1 MAELSL
7 REQLT
12 QKLKEGMI
20 KDFNELYV
28 KEFTTEWKLER
39 WCRKIELN
47 LMTVDNSVDSII
59 SLMLAKVDKVKN
71 PYFNRGGYD
80 DTASS
85 VGFNEALQAIKS
97 ILEGK

>member
-7 REQLT
+7 RQQIARNEYERNYKPQLD
-12 QKLKEGMI
+12 LLSGFAGE
-20 KDFNELYV
+20 V
-28 KEFTTEWKLER
+28 KWNSPYAASAR
-39 WCRKIELN
+39 INCLN
-47 LMTVDNSVDSII
+47 YADSII

>member
-7 REQLT
+7 RKQIAYDKWLMGSPDSPDTRKGWSEALNQDYW
-12 QKLKEGMI
+12 LKQA
-20 KDFNELYV
+20 
-28 KEFTTEWKLER
+28 
-39 WCRKIELN
+39 
-47 LMTVDNSVDSII
+47 DSII

>member
-1 MAELSL
+1 MDTKMTLNEEFA
-7 REQLT
+7 RI
-12 QKLKEGMI
+12 I
-20 KDFNELYV
+20 KQSGSHQNEYT
-28 KEFTTEWKLER
+28 KA
-39 WCRKIELN
+39 
-47 LMTVDNSVDSII
+47 DSII